1 MRRRG
6 DKFRP
11 TEGVAP
17 EDRGPNFVFPRCLL
31 FVYPPGIRA
40 RNDTFNAQ
48 YTISSVCKPGQSFD
62 FLIEDH
68 KLLV

>member
-31 FVYPPGIRA
+31 FVYPAGIRA
-40 RNDTFNAQ
+40 QYTF
-48 YTISSVCKPGQSFD
+48 TISSVCKSGQSFD